1 MRKEVRA
8 AAHLKRLASKGVLDV
23 LSVSTLRRQQ
33 LRRVGRAEAR
43 KVVKDKF
50 NLARRSIRR
59 AAAKVLH
66 DDAWQKRD
74 QEAIA
79 RLTRA

>member
-1 MRKEVRA
+1 MRSEVRA
-8 AAHLKRLASKGVLDV
+8 AARAKRLAKQGVLEV
-23 LSVSTLRRQQ
+23 LLPSTLTRQQ
-33 LRRVGRAEAR
+33 LRQVGRAEAR

-59 AAAKVLH
+59 AAAIVLH

-74 QEAIA
+74 KQAIA
-79 RLTRA
+79 RLTRG